1 MSKRFGFGMVV
12 RVAIVIA
19 AFGVTGAIAH
29 SSEPPAWK
37 KALQLRGAVLEHRY
51 ARDADVRRSTRKP
64 EPDWLKALE
73 LRSEALDHKYG
84 LASTLRS
91 AQGAPAAAWY
101 EALMARSD
109 ALDRAFRLGKYAAS

>member
-37 KALQLRGAVLEHRY
+37 RALQLRSAALDHHY
-51 ARDADVRRSTRKP
+51 AHVRRPASKP
-64 EPDWLKALE
+64 EPDWLRALE
-73 LRSEALDHKYG
+73 LRSEALDRTYG
-84 LASTLRS
+84 LGSTTRS
-91 AQGAPAAAWY
+91 TQGAPAPAWY